1 MIKLQIENGLDES
14 WHRTI
19 NYQVNYLLTPVLK
32 NIKSGEI
39 NFYTCKQ
46 SRSLYYCCDMVGKDV
61 EGQEFLFSVR
71 NSNGKTAIN
80 DTVSRVRREFLR
92 KDKRLIS

>member
-1 MIKLQIENGLDES
+1 MIRLQIEEGLDSS
-14 WHRTI
+14 WHQTI
-19 NYQVNYLLTPVLK
+19 NYKVNYLLAPVLK

-46 SRSLYYCCDMVGKDV
+46 SKSLYYCCDMLGRDTG
-61 EGQEFLFSVR
+61 GQEFLFSVKS
-71 NSNGKTAIN
+71 SNGKTAIN

>member
-1 MIKLQIENGLDES
+1 MIKLQIENGLDAS

-19 NYQVNYLLTPVLK
+19 NYQVNYLLAPVLK
-32 NIKSGEI
+32 NIRSGEI

-46 SRSLYYCCDMVGKDV
+46 SRSLYYCCDMVGKDIG
-61 EGQEFLFSVR
+61 GQEFLFSVR
-71 NSNGKTAIN
+71 NSNGKIAIN

-92 KDKRLIS
+92 KDKQLIS